1 MFSGWLSARITKKI
15 LHRLRYSNEIIET
28 VTLLV
33 DKHMFA
39 MGVTDKGLRRLI
51 KKATPEH
58 IYELLEVRRA
68 DIIAQGKG
76 ADGKDVDEFEK
87 WVRLEIERKPPFGL
101 KDLKINGD
109 MIMEKFGLQPGPPVG
124 KVLNHLLEKVLD
136 EPEFNEDDK
145 LLKEAEEFLR
155 KNKLLN
161 KG

>member
-1 MFSGWLSARITKKI
+1 MFT
-15 LHRLRYSNEIIET
+15 
-28 VTLLV
+28 
-33 DKHMFA
+33 

-51 KKATPEH
+51 KKVTPEH
-58 IYELLEVRRA
+58 IFELLEVRRA

-87 WVRLEIERKPPFGL
+87 WVKLEIERKPPFSV

-109 MIMEKFGLQPGPPVG
+109 IIMEKFGLSPGPPVG

-136 EPEFNEDDK
+136 EPEFNQEEL

-155 KNKLLN
+155 KHKLL
-161 KG
+161 